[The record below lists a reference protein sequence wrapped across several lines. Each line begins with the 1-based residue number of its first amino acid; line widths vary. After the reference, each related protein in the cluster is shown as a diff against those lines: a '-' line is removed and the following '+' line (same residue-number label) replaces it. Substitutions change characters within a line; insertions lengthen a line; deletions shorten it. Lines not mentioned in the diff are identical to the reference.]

1 MEEQDEGVKV
11 EARQFMSDMLSG
23 ASSNPA
29 PAEATGKTAD
39 MPAWKASYVASNKDA
54 AMMEEF
60 WSKYYDPV
68 ATSIWTMVYDE
79 ADSNE
84 SLEETVA
91 IATDFMKQTE
101 SIRDHCF
108 GVIHTLESLEVEGV
122 WFFNGPDPE
131 ELFGVNP
138 DTSWFT
144 WSQMGPDANEHVK
157 NAVASIMAPTD
168 SKLHGK
174 IIKDTQAFC

>member
-11 EARQFMSDMLSG
+11 EARQFMSDMLGGPTSD
-23 ASSNPA
+23 AA
-29 PAEATGKTAD
+29 PTETAGKIAD
-39 MPAWKASYVASNKDA
+39 MAAWKATYVSSNKDA
-54 AMMEEF
+54 AMMEAF
-60 WSKYYDPV
+60 WSIYDPA

-84 SLEETVA
+84 NLDETIA
-91 IATDFMKQTE
+91 IATEFMKQTE
-101 SIRDHCF
+101 SIQDHCF

-144 WSQMGPDANEHVK
+144 WSQMGPDANDYVK
-157 NAVASIMAPTD
+157 NAVAKIMAPTD
-168 SKLHGK
+168 GKLSGK